1 MGIVAAP
8 KRPQTALISGPA
20 ELARPGS
27 AGARRYHPGMA
38 GDQET
43 VTAAAAVTVG
53 SELVPGAGARP
64 PGPVAV
70 AAELLART
78 RAELPV
84 LAGLGEREELLAAAW
99 LASLR
104 APRTR
109 RAYAG
114 DMRGWPGWLADR
126 GVDVLGAGRVHVDL
140 WVAGQQDRGA
150 ESSTVRRRLSGRAAE
165 LLR

>member
-1 MGIVAAP
+1 
-8 KRPQTALISGPA
+8 
-20 ELARPGS
+20 
-27 AGARRYHPGMA
+27 
-38 GDQET
+38 
-43 VTAAAAVTVG
+43 VTWC
-53 SELVPGAGARP
+53 
-64 PGPVAV
+64 PGPVAI

-114 DMRGWPGWLADR
+114 DIRGWLGWLAGR
-126 GVDVLGAGRVHVDL
+126 GTDVLDAGRVHVDV
-140 WVAGQQDRGA
+140 WAAGQQDRGA
-150 ESSTVRRRLSGRAAE
+150 EASTVRRRLSALSSFYR
-165 LLR
+165 